1 MDLVCLLTTLVA
13 ALVTRL
19 VNIIGENEEEDW
31 VETNPSHEKVHET
44 KKVVRVIPPEG
55 ERGGPK
61 SSKRTWAAIRTVLR
75 HLRNILLS
83 FTRKRKS

>member
-19 VNIIGENEEEDW
+19 VNLIGENEEEDW

-44 KKVVRVIPPEG
+44 KKVVRVI
-55 ERGGPK
+55 
-61 SSKRTWAAIRTVLR
+61 RTVLR

>member
-19 VNIIGENEEEDW
+19 VNMIGENEEEDW
-31 VETNPSHEKVHET
+31 VETNPSHETNENKVHET
-44 KKVVRVIPPEG
+44 KKVVRV
-55 ERGGPK
+55 
-61 SSKRTWAAIRTVLR
+61 IRTVLR

-83 FTRKRKS
+83 FTRKQKS

>member
-1 MDLVCLLTTLVA
+1 MDLICLLTTLVA

-19 VNIIGENEEEDW
+19 VDIIGENEEEDW

-44 KKVVRVIPPEG
+44 KKKKVVQV
-55 ERGGPK
+55 
-61 SSKRTWAAIRTVLR
+61 IRTVLR